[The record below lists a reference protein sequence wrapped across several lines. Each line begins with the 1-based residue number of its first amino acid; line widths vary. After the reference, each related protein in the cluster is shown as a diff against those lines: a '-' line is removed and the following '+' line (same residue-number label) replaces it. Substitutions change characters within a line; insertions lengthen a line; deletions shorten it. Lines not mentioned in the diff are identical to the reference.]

1 MRKIVWSALVMA
13 LVPAAVVAQVVTPAA
28 VQQSRPFEPALD
40 VAVTAAAV
48 DATSSPAAEQAPA
61 AQDPSAKQDSAT
73 MDFFRKIE
81 ISGFVDTYYTYNFN
95 RPSQPCAT
103 VGGVAVSNCLY
114 NFNVAHN
121 SLSLNLAEVAL
132 EKKPTSDSRVGFR
145 LDLDYGP
152 TATLVHA
159 FEPGGETTF
168 QNIEQAYVSFLAP
181 AGKGLQLDFGKFV
194 TWNGQEVIE
203 TKDNWN
209 YSRGL
214 LFAWAI
220 PYYHTGLRAAYAVN
234 DKVSVTG
241 YLVNGWNN
249 AVDNNTGKTIGGQVI
264 YKPTGSLAIIEN
276 YTGGPEQTDDNDDWR
291 HLSDTIVTY
300 TVNKQVSVA
309 ANYDY
314 AQDKVA
320 GATVKWQGIA
330 GYLRYQA
337 NDWFALSP
345 RFEYFNDEDGFETG
359 AVQKVKEATVTA
371 EFKHKDGIIMRLE
384 YRGDFSNTPF
394 FTKKVAEAV
403 KSQNTFTVGVIYA
416 FSTKAQ

>member
-1 MRKIVWSALVMA
+1 MRNLAWSVLVLGLTLMTTTA
-13 LVPAAVVAQVVTPAA
+13 ARAQAPTDRPTLTAASVSAAAAAPAGPAAGAA
-28 VQQSRPFEPALD
+28 TEP
-40 VAVTAAAV
+40 
-48 DATSSPAAEQAPA
+48 APA
-61 AQDPSAKQDSAT
+61 AQDQSAKQDSAT

-81 ISGFVDTYYTYNFN
+81 LSGFVDGYYTYNFN
-95 RPSQPCAT
+95 RPSQACAT
-103 VGGVAVSNCLY
+103 VANVTVSNCLY

-132 EKKPTSDSRVGFR
+132 EKKPSSDSRVGFR
-145 LDLDYGP
+145 VDLDYGP
-152 TATLVHA
+152 TATMVHA
-159 FEPGGETTF
+159 FEPGGTNTY

-194 TWNGQEVIE
+194 TWSGQEVIE

-220 PYYHTGLRAAYAVN
+220 PYYHTGVRAAYTVN
-234 DKVSVTG
+234 DKVTLTG
-241 YLVNGWNN
+241 FLVNGWNN
-249 AVDNNTGKTIGGQVI
+249 SADNNTGKTVGGQI
-264 YKPTGSLAIIEN
+264 ILKPNANLTIIEN

-300 TVNKQVSVA
+300 TVTKQVSVA

-314 AQDKVA
+314 ARDKVA
-320 GATVKWQGIA
+320 GATVSWQGIA

-345 RFEYFNDEDGFETG
+345 RFELFNDEDGFSTG
-359 AVQKVKEATVTA
+359 TTQKVKEATVTA

-384 YRGDFSNTPF
+384 YRGDFSDEPF
-394 FTKKVAEAV
+394 FIKKAGES
-403 KSQNTFTVGVIYA
+403 KKNQSTFTVGLIYA